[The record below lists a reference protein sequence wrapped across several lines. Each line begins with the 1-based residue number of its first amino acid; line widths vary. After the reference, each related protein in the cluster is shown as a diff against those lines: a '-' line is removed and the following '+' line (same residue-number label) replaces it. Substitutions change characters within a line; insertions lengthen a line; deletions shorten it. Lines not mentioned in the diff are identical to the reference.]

1 MLLSKTC
8 TYGLLA
14 TLFVATQKGKR
25 DYVPI
30 REISRQL
37 NISFHFLTKI
47 LQRLTTHNIMN
58 SHRGPNGGVRL
69 ARTPDQISLMDI
81 IEALDGN
88 KIFEGCVL
96 GLPGCGETAPCPL
109 HQSWSQS
116 RDIIIHSFTTA
127 NLATMSHEIQKGMLR
142 ISGMDDGLTRKDH

>member
-14 TLFVATQKGKR
+14 TLFVASQKGER

-58 SHRGPNGGVRL
+58 SYRGPNGGVRL
-69 ARTPDQISLMDI
+69 AKTPDEISLMDI
-81 IEALDGN
+81 IQALDGN

-96 GLPGCGETAPCPL
+96 GLPGCGESTPCPL

-116 RDIIIHSFTTA
+116 RDIIIHSFMSA
-127 NLATMSHEIQKGMLR
+127 NLANMSQEIQKGNLR
-142 ISGMDDGLTRKDH
+142 ISGMENWFTRKDD